1 MIGAC
6 CEDITHGQKEKHEN
20 SEGGIPDFHIKMR
33 TVTIAVR
40 LENLAIQGTLIKILK
55 RVLPQ

>member
-20 SEGGIPDFHIKMR
+20 SEGGIPDFHIKRR

-40 LENLAIQGTLIKILK
+40 LENLAIQEH
-55 RVLPQ
+55 